1 MSFKEQ
7 YEPPR
12 DSYWDEQMAR
22 DLKRLSEGA
31 ATSDVVVPAALAL
44 VGVGLGLLV
53 AYLAGVLPTGSG
65 VFSQTA
71 TIGVMIA
78 SGVLAG
84 AAIFAAFTASRRYA
98 EAEAL
103 RLELMLTEARLD
115 RMHGLAEE
123 RLSGSGTPSRL
134 L

>member
-65 VFSQTA
+65 VFSQT

-78 SGVLAG
+78 SGVLAV

-115 RMHGLAEE
+115 RMHGQAEE

>member
-65 VFSQTA
+65 VFSET

-78 SGVLAG
+78 SGVLAV

>member
-115 RMHGLAEE
+115 RTHGMAEE